1 MGKRLHVVKQ
11 QEKYGN
17 AEYFNWKYN
26 EFANLLSALGCY
38 IDSIDEYN
46 LERFDVETKE
56 FEKAM
61 EYVKQV
67 KDGKTDFEEFD
78 IEDLN
83 FDELGGI
90 DNVIEAMSVFYDQ
103 RDKDSSWMIFVAW

>member
-1 MGKRLHVVKQ
+1 MGKRLHVVKK
-11 QEKYGN
+11 QEEYGS

-38 IDSIDEYN
+38 VCSIDEHN

-61 EYVKQV
+61 EYVKQI
-67 KDGKTDFEEFD
+67 KDGKTDFEDID

-83 FDELGGI
+83 FGELGGI
-90 DNVIEAMSVFYDQ
+90 DNVLEAMEVFYKQ
-103 RDKDSSWMIFVAW
+103 RDKETGWMTFVAW

>member
-26 EFANLLSALGCY
+26 EFADLLIALDCD
-38 IDSIDEYN
+38 ICTNDEYN
-46 LERFDVETKE
+46 KERFELETKE

-61 EYVKQV
+61 EYVKQI
-67 KDGKTDFEEFD
+67 KEGKTDFEYID
-78 IEDLN
+78 VEDLD
-83 FDELGGI
+83 FEELGGI
-90 DNVIEAMSVFYDQ
+90 DYVLEAMEVFYKQ
-103 RDKDSSWMIFVAW
+103 RDKESGWMIFVAW